1 MDSFYSREELARLGL
16 RAYGK
21 NVRVS
26 RKASIYGA
34 ENISLG
40 SNVRVDDFCI
50 LSGHIEIGS
59 YVHIAAYTAVYGGS
73 DGVFIGD
80 FANLSSRVSVY
91 SLSDDY
97 SGRTMTNPMV
107 PEAYK
112 SVSSA
117 PVHIGRHAIIGAT
130 SVVLPGVNIA
140 EGGSFGCFT
149 LVNRDTEPWSI
160 YVGVPAKK
168 LRDRE
173 RGLLRLEKELLK
185 EFDELNAKN

>member
-1 MDSFYSREELARLGL
+1 MDSFYSREELERLGL
-16 RAYGK
+16 RAYGE
-21 NVRVS
+21 NVRIS
-26 RKASIYGA
+26 RKTNIYGA

-59 YVHIAAYTAVYGGS
+59 YVHIAAYAAVYGGN

-80 FANLSSRVSVY
+80 FASISSRSTVY
-91 SLSDDY
+91 SASDDY
-97 SGRTMTNPMV
+97 SGAAMTNPTIPDEYRAV
-107 PEAYK
+107 K
-112 SVSSA
+112 SGRVC
-117 PVHIGRHAIIGAT
+117 IGRHAIIGAT

-149 LVNRDTEPWSI
+149 LINRDTEPWSI
-160 YVGVPAKK
+160 YAGIPAKK

-173 RGLLRLEKELLK
+173 REPLRLEKEL
-185 EFDELNAKN
+185 